1 MKKCINDLTGKRFGN
16 LVVIGLDTASDRRT
30 KFICAC
36 DCGNVKSIRSD
47 ALLSAAT
54 TSCGCAKKKQ
64 DAINLSKHHSHK
76 MSGTRIY
83 SIWQGMK
90 GRCFNEKD
98 ARYSSYGGRGIIVCD
113 EWKNDFTSF
122 YNWAI
127 GNGYSD
133 SLTIERINND
143 GNYEPSNCRWATN
156 EEQCNNRRTNIKIKI
171 GNSERTLKEWCDI
184 FELDYKTINARY
196 HRNEFNG
203 IDDLFN

>member
-16 LVVIGLDTASDRRT
+16 LVAIGLDTSSDRRT
-30 KFICAC
+30 KFICVC

-47 ALLSAAT
+47 ALLSGAT
-54 TSCGCAKKKQ
+54 ISCGCVKKKQ
-64 DAINLSKHHSHK
+64 DAINLAKHHSHK
-76 MSGTRIY
+76 MSDTRIY

-90 GRCFNEKD
+90 GRCFNGND
-98 ARYSSYGGRGIIVCD
+98 ARYSSYGGRGISVCD
-113 EWKNDFTSF
+113 EWKNDFTVF

-127 GNGYSD
+127 DNGYSD

-156 EEQCNNRRTNIKIKI
+156 TEQCNNRRTNIKIKI
-171 GNSERTLKEWCDI
+171 GNSERSLKEWCDI